1 MTKRE
6 FLESIG
12 YEYCSYSECYEKNS
26 EYFEKDIVIGNYEF
40 LLYQVIEIEN
50 NKFLVSVQHCIRS
63 QKDIDNLQIAFN
75 NVKRDFKEMQKY
87 ED

>member
-50 NKFLVSVQHCIRS
+50 NKFLVSARHCIRS

-75 NVKRDFKEMQKY
+75 NVKRDFEEMQKY
-87 ED
+87 D

>member
-12 YEYCSYSECYEKNS
+12 YEYRSYSECYEKNS

-50 NKFLVSVQHCIRS
+50 NKFLVSVRDCIRS

-75 NVKRDFKEMQKY
+75 NVRRDFEEMQKY
-87 ED
+87 D